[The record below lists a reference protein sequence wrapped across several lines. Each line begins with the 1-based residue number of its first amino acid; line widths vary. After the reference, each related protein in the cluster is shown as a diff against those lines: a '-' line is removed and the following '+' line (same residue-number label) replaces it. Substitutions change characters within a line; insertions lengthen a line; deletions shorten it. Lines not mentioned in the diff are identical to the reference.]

1 MSVQTESALK
11 SGHAA
16 RLMPVAM
23 LVCAVLVLL
32 NCYEWRNYY
41 IDDAYIGFRCINNFI
56 AGEGFFFNPGQQV
69 ESVTNIGWLLF
80 VTPFACFWPAHIA
93 GKIAGLVVAL
103 IAVFLVCLLGS
114 MIDKAVSSETDKSY
128 LGVMVP
134 LLVFSEPAF
143 EYFSLSGMETAFLS
157 CVIALMALAA
167 DRIVLVALLAG
178 LAFCIRPES
187 IILFPLILCLRKATT
202 ETSRPFFSRPVFV
215 AILAWAA
222 VILFISAARIAYFG
236 NVLPNTFY
244 AKPSNALGFFV
255 RLLKLCVGE
264 KINVAFP
271 FTCFFCFPV
280 MIFGAATLQKK
291 LPAIFSTFSAATLL
305 GLFFA
310 VYAPEDWTQ
319 MPRYFAP
326 YLPFALFL
334 LFAGLQALIELATAD
349 WKKWFRVLVT
359 ISFLV
364 TLLFFRVEQLRLLRS
379 DAREAYPGYVLTS
392 ELLLPAVTE
401 MSEFIGEGEWVATRR
416 IGLLGY
422 SGKFRIFDY
431 VYGLPDREVIEARFS
446 HGRKF
451 FEEPG
456 DPGLREL
463 WLKRRPGYIL
473 EDRSIIASPGS
484 GSRLE
489 LNVHGIRYLE
499 FKSYPLGKK
508 ESWVLLKADR
518 QTGQ

>member
-1 MSVQTESALK
+1 MSVQAVSDCKT
-11 SGHAA
+11 GHAGK
-16 RLMPVAM
+16 LMPMAM
-23 LVCAVLVLL
+23 LVCVVLILL
-32 NCYEWRNYY
+32 NCYEWRHYY

-56 AGEGFFFNPGQQV
+56 AGSGFVFNPGQRV

-80 VTPFACFWPAHIA
+80 VTPFAYLWPAHLA
-93 GKIAGLVVAL
+93 GKIAGLVMAL
-103 IAVFLVCLLGS
+103 IAVVLVCLLGRL
-114 MIDKAVSSETDKSY
+114 IDNAVASEADKSY

-134 LLVFSEPAF
+134 ILVFSEPAF
-143 EYFSLSGMETAFLS
+143 QYFSLSGMETAFLT
-157 CVIALMALAA
+157 CLIALMALAA

-187 IILFPLILCLRKATT
+187 IILFPLILLLRKSTT
-202 ETSRPFFSRPVFV
+202 EGSRRLVSRQVFV
-215 AILAWAA
+215 AVLVWGA
-222 VILFISAARIAYFG
+222 VILFISAARFAYFG

-244 AKPSNALGFFV
+244 AKPSNALGIIV
-255 RLLKLCVGE
+255 RFLKLCVGE
-264 KINVAFP
+264 RINVAFP
-271 FTCFFCFPV
+271 FTCFFCFPL
-280 MIFGAATLQKK
+280 MILGAVTLQKK
-291 LPAIFSTFSAATLL
+291 VPTIFSTFSAATLL
-305 GLFFA
+305 GLLFA

-334 LFAGLQALIELATAD
+334 LFTGLQALIDLAISS
-349 WKKWFRVLVT
+349 WKIWFRVLIT

-364 TLLFFRVEQLRLLRS
+364 TLLFFRVEQLRILRS
-379 DAREAYPGYVLTS
+379 DARETYPGYVLTS
-392 ELLLPAVTE
+392 EILLPAVTE
-401 MSEFIGEGEWVATRR
+401 MSGFIGEGEWVATRR

-422 SGKFRIFDY
+422 SGKFRVFDY

-446 HGRKF
+446 NGQKF

-473 EDRSIIASPGS
+473 EDRSIIGSPGS

-489 LNVHGIRYLE
+489 LNVHGMKYVEI
-499 FKSYPLGKK
+499 KSYPLGKK

-518 QTGQ
+518 